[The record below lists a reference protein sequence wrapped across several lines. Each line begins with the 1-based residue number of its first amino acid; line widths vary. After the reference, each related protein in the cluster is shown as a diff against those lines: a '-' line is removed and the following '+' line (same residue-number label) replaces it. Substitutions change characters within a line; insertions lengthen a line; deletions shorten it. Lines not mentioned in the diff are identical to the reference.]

1 MDRPNAE
8 LVLVFEQDQGLAG
21 HRGGKAK
28 IRELDELAGDRLA
41 GGRKGG
47 LGLRIHFT
55 IEAEAMYPLK

>member
-1 MDRPNAE
+1 VDGPNAE
-8 LVLVFEQDQGLAG
+8 LVLVLKQDQGLTR
-21 HRGGKAK
+21 HRGRQAK
-28 IRELDELAGDRLA
+28 IRELDDLAGDRLA

>member
-8 LVLVFEQDQGLAG
+8 LVLVFEQDQGLAR

-28 IRELDELAGDRLA
+28 IRELDELAGDRLT
-41 GGRKGG
+41 GRRKGG